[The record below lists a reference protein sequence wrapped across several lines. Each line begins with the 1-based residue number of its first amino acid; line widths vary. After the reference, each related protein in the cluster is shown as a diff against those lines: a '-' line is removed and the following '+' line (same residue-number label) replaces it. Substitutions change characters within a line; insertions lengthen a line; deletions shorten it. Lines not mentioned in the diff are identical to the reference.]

1 MSWNDWELSYGCERV
16 SPGCDGCSA
25 IGAVDRFSKRKP
37 SRASQRSGNPA
48 RRNDKPFEGLI
59 RRREGGGLDWTGR
72 VNLRPGEISKPLHRK
87 EHTRWFVSGNSDLFH
102 PSIPDEFLGDVWA
115 TMAATPHHTYQ
126 LLTKRPA
133 RARALLNRW
142 AEAGWTWQGTDGAWH
157 GPLDGPLPNVWVG
170 TSAED
175 QKHADVRMAHL
186 RATPAALRWV
196 SLQPLLGP
204 IDLDL
209 TGIGWVDVGGEILS
223 GARKGRSGDDAW
235 PRPLELEW
243 VRSIRDQCAAAKV
256 PFALNELGFRWAAE
270 SDIERPDP
278 SGKNP
283 FEWPR
288 DLRIRQLPEGVQLM
302 DREKDEFLRKYC

>member
-1 MSWNDWELSYGCERV
+1 MSWYHWELSYGCDRV

-25 IGAVDRFSKRKP
+25 IGAVARFSERKP

-48 RRNDKPFEGLI
+48 RRVGKPFEGLVQ
-59 RRREGGGLDWTGR
+59 RRDIGGLDWTGR

-87 EHTRWFVSGNSDLFH
+87 EHTRWFVDPNSDLFH
-102 PSIPDEFLGDVWA
+102 PAIPDGFLGDVWA
-115 TMAATPHHTYQ
+115 TMAATPQHAYQ
-126 LLTKRPA
+126 ILTKRPA

-142 AEAGWTWQGTDGAWH
+142 AAAGWTWRGMDGKQH
-157 GPLDGPLPNVWVG
+157 GPIDGPLPNVWVG

-175 QKHADVRMAHL
+175 QHHADIRMAHL
-186 RATPAALRWV
+186 RETPAAVRWV

-209 TGIGWVDVGGEILS
+209 TGIGWVDVGGEIWS
-223 GARKGRSGDDAW
+223 EARKGRAEDRW

-243 VRSIRDQCAAAKV
+243 VRSIRDQCAAAGV

-270 SDIERPDP
+270 AEGRDP
-278 SGKNP
+278 NGKDP
-283 FEWPR
+283 FEWPP
-288 DLRIRQLPEGVQLM
+288 DLRIRQLPKGTRLM
-302 DREKDEFLRKYC
+302 DREIEEFIRKHR